1 MNYKHCCVVDADGSY
16 KTFVLVLLEQSEG
29 SKTTESVQ
37 GYTLTAGERL
47 IDTAPPTKREH
58 AGTAG
63 FVKPRWDE
71 NGETWLEGSTDEEL
85 AAWEVGH
92 PDPVPLEDKRAAK
105 HAEISAANE
114 LAIYAGIDVETTQGA
129 EHFSLT
135 DKDQIN
141 LAVAKNAVDCG
152 DTEHLYHAD
161 GKEYR
166 SFTADEIRKI
176 SQAAMDHIMRCNI
189 YCNHVFA
196 WINESNSSELDA
208 IVYGSSLPEHFS
220 NNIKKLLNG

>member
-1 MNYKHCCVVDADGSY
+1 MNYKYCCVVDADGSY

-71 NGETWLEGSTDEEL
+71 NDETWVEGATDEEL
-85 AAWEVGH
+85 AAWEVEH

-105 HAEISAANE
+105 HLSLIHISKHRASSHANRSTSRCKPVFWQLMRWCRLAA
-114 LAIYAGIDVETTQGA
+114 ASV
-129 EHFSLT
+129 S
-135 DKDQIN
+135 
-141 LAVAKNAVDCG
+141 
-152 DTEHLYHAD
+152 
-161 GKEYR
+161 
-166 SFTADEIRKI
+166 
-176 SQAAMDHIMRCNI
+176 
-189 YCNHVFA
+189 
-196 WINESNSSELDA
+196 
-208 IVYGSSLPEHFS
+208 
-220 NNIKKLLNG
+220 